1 MNSIP
6 SNTCIL
12 HNFTAVLSLLTDRR
26 RLASRLLFL
35 SCYKFNGIPLRT
47 TIYLLSSLSSALEM
61 SIKFFFLRSTFI

>member
-26 RLASRLLFL
+26 RPEYVVLPVDCFSFHATSLMVFLCVLLFTYYHHYDQL
-35 SCYKFNGIPLRT
+35 WK
-47 TIYLLSSLSSALEM
+47 
-61 SIKFFFLRSTFI
+61 

>member
-26 RLASRLLFL
+26 RPEYVVLPVDCFSFHATSLMVFLCVVLLFTYYHHYDQL
-35 SCYKFNGIPLRT
+35 WK
-47 TIYLLSSLSSALEM
+47 
-61 SIKFFFLRSTFI
+61 